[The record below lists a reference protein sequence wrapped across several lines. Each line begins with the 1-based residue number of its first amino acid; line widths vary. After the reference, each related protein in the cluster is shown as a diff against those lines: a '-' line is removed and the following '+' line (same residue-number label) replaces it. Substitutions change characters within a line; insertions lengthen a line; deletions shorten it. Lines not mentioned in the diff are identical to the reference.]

1 MKNKIIKINVD
12 DILINSDDNSEMITK
27 ACARDI
33 KMQVIG
39 ICQVNDYILIS
50 LEECDISSVYQLAP
64 FDSINVD
71 EIAAEISTRFSFGF
85 SMIGGFDIKHR
96 KWALLKKMSECK

>member
-12 DILINSDDNSEMITK
+12 DIVINPEDQSNMITM
-27 ACARDI
+27 ACDRDM
-33 KMQVIG
+33 KMQVSG
-39 ICQVNDYILIS
+39 LCQVNDDILIS

-71 EIAAEISTRFSFGF
+71 EIATEINTRFSFGF
-85 SMIGGFDIKHR
+85 SMIGGFDIKNK
-96 KWALLKKMSECK
+96 KWALLKK